1 MPAMT
6 DINHYVRWFRSSSPY
21 IHAHRGKTFVVMF
34 GGEALLDDNFS
45 HLIHDLALLHGLGI
59 RLVLVHGLRPQIEA
73 RLKHKGIACHYHP
86 SGLRITD
93 APALECV
100 KEAAGV
106 ARVEIEALFS
116 LGIAESPMAG
126 LRLLTTSGNF
136 VLAKPLGVLE
146 GIDLQH
152 TGEVRGVKNE
162 ALQNQLNDGNIV
174 VLSPLGY
181 SPTGEVFNLRA
192 EEVATAVAGAL
203 KADKLLIL
211 TEGPCQVQSTSQM
224 PSHLTDNEAE
234 ALLEQ
239 DAFTPDIADHV
250 RAAVSAIRRSVGR
263 VHLIDRHMDGALLL
277 ELFTRE
283 GQGTLISAE
292 PFEQLRPAHLEDIGG
307 ILELIEPLEQEG
319 ILVKRPREK
328 LEMEIDDFIVIER
341 DGLIIGCAA
350 LHTFPQQ
357 HAGELACLA
366 LHSEYRG
373 QQRGLRLLNHIEN
386 LAREKGLKQL
396 FLLTTRTTHWFIE
409 KGFQLADFDQL
420 PLQRRQCLNYKRNS
434 KVLIKWLT

>member
-1 MPAMT
+1 MT
-6 DINHYVRWFRSSSPY
+6 DFGNYVRWFRSSSPY

-34 GGEALLDDNFS
+34 GGEALLDPAFP
-45 HLIHDLALLHGLGI
+45 HLIHDIALLHGLGI
-59 RLVLVHGLRPQIEA
+59 RLVLVHGLRPQIEM
-73 RLKHKGIACHYHP
+73 RLNDKGIVCRYHP
-86 SGLRITD
+86 NGLRITD
-93 APALECV
+93 ARALECV

-116 LGIAESPMAG
+116 LGVAESPMAG
-126 LRLLTTSGNF
+126 LRLSTTSGNF
-136 VLAKPLGVLE
+136 VLAKPVGVVD

-152 TGEVRGVKNE
+152 TGEVRGVKSE
-162 ALQNQLNDGNIV
+162 AIHAQLDTGSIV

-192 EEVATAVAGAL
+192 EEIATAVAGAL

-211 TEGPCQVQSTSQM
+211 TESPCQVQNTSKTL
-224 PSHLTDNEAE
+224 PYLTDNEATE
-234 ALLEQ
+234 LLAQ
-239 DAFTPDIADHV
+239 GAFAPDIADHV
-250 RAAVSAIRRSVGR
+250 RAAVSATGQGVDR
-263 VHLIDRHMDGALLL
+263 VHLIDRHIDGALLL

-283 GQGTLISAE
+283 GVGTLISAA
-292 PFEQLRPAHLEDIGG
+292 PFEQLRPARLEDIAG

-328 LEMEIDDFIVIER
+328 LEMEIGDFIVIER
-341 DGLIIGCAA
+341 DGLVIGCAA
-350 LHTFPQQ
+350 LHPFPQQ
-357 HAGELACLA
+357 HTGELACLA
-366 LHSEYRG
+366 LHPEYRG

-386 LAREKGLKQL
+386 QARQLGLKSL
-396 FLLTTRTTHWFIE
+396 FLLTTRTTHWFLE
-409 KGFQLADFDQL
+409 KGFQLTDFASL